1 MNGIRS
7 IKENVVGFLPTGQRL
22 SKTKDFQM
30 KLIPIGFDENMEE
43 MVAGRVMQRSHPRD
57 WMRSRQEETIASW

>member
-30 KLIPIGFDENMEE
+30 KLIPIGFDESMEE
-43 MVAGRVMQRSHPRD
+43 MVAGKKTQRSHPRD
-57 WMRSRQEETIASW
+57 RIRSREQETIESW